1 MATPTSIKLDDDLK
15 GRVQH
20 LAETRRRSAHWLM
33 REAIE
38 QYVER
43 EERRE
48 AFKQDTVKAWE
59 AYQATGLHATADE
72 VEKWLDSWGTDS
84 ELPAP
89 RCHE

>member
-1 MATPTSIKLDDDLK
+1 MASPTSIKLDERLR
-15 GRVQH
+15 GRVQF
-20 LAETRRRSAHWLM
+20 LAKARQRSAHWIM

-48 AFKQDTVKAWE
+48 ALNQATIAAWE
-59 AYQATGLHATADE
+59 AYEETGLHASADE
-72 VEKWLDSWGTDS
+72 VHAWLKSWGTDN

-89 RCHE
+89 QCHE